1 MKIDGITWHAS
12 VTDAD
17 GFASMRTLITDGLGL
32 AAQMEGPGF
41 AMFAMP
47 NGTMLELYE
56 HSSEFLPPYG
66 YNDGGIAFGFRVDDI
81 EAASAELEAAGAEL
95 LGEISRAELDGRPYA
110 YRHFRAADGRVY
122 GLNELSRST

>member
-12 VTDAD
+12 VTDEA
-17 GFASMRTLITDGLGL
+17 GCASMRALITGALGL
-32 AAQMEGPGF
+32 AAKIEGPGF
-41 AMFAMP
+41 AMFQMP

-81 EAASAELEAAGAEL
+81 EAAAAELQAAGAEL
-95 LGEISRAELDGRPYA
+95 LGEITRAELDDKPYA

-122 GLNELSRST
+122 GLNQLG